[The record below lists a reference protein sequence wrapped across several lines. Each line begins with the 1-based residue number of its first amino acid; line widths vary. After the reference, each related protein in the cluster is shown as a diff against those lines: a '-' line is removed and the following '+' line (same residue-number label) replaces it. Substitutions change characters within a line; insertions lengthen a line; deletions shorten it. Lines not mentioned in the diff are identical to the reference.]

1 MQYAVNLP
9 ENASLL
15 FYEHVLDTVVG
26 KMHILSIITIS
37 IHVVLCVYNVSIF
50 YSVYFNVRRSSD
62 VSVYV
67 MLPKILFNR
76 KSPRGLRFQ

>member
-1 MQYAVNLP
+1 MQYAVDLP

-37 IHVVLCVYNVSIF
+37 IHVVLCVYVSIF

-67 MLPKILFNR
+67 MLPKILFN
-76 KSPRGLRFQ
+76 